1 MTCLTVFFLSIT
13 IRSLYIHCVCVYR
26 AQTIAE
32 MKRLKAVEAVQ
43 AIVDDLLNSVL
54 VEAEEHEDGVS
65 DREHASTAI
74 TAQEMEGNENGED
87 GNSEQAESPVVAE
100 EREDGLEAV
109 SEAERETDKD
119 ARLQILLRL
128 LQLACSMV

>member
-1 MTCLTVFFLSIT
+1 
-13 IRSLYIHCVCVYR
+13 
-26 AQTIAE
+26 

-100 EREDGLEAV
+100 KREDGLEAV